1 MNSEPYLKRQ
11 AALFALSMTVIA
23 SGVYLFHA
31 PFHAQLLPALGL
43 SHQVGDTLEMIL
55 AGVSCFSAQRLL
67 SYLYFKDAS
76 AGAKREAQNYEALAA
91 LKQDL
96 ESRLALDL
104 EQMPAL
110 CNVVREHLGA
120 ATEETERA
128 ALSIMEQ
135 LQSINRVVDD
145 LNGFVSQTSDDSHK
159 LMLQSAHDVEE
170 NRRMVAEMRSYI
182 SSRSEEGR
190 MDHARV
196 QAVVDEA
203 RSLED
208 IVSLIK
214 RIAGQTNLL
223 ALNAAIEAAR
233 AGEAGRGFAVVADE
247 VRKLSTETG
256 EAVSRISNGIN
267 QVAET
272 ILKQFQE
279 KLSHEN
285 IDSERIV
292 LERFANQLDEVEQ
305 RYSRMTN
312 QQAEVLQTIAQGSQ
326 QLGNMFVQVM
336 ASVQFQD
343 VVRQQ
348 LEHVAHTVSRLDQHS
363 GQLVVALR
371 NNDPHQLPA
380 PIEQQLDEMLGN
392 YVMDSQRHI
401 HAQATGKAASNSGS
415 QPRIELF

>member
-1 MNSEPYLKRQ
+1 MNPEPYLRRQ
-11 AALFALSMTVIA
+11 ATLFALSITLVA
-23 SGVYLFHA
+23 SGVYLFQT
-31 PFHAQLLPALGL
+31 PFHQQWLPALGL
-43 SHQVGDTLEMIL
+43 SHQLGDTLGMIM
-55 AGVSCFSAQRLL
+55 AGIGCFSVQRLM

-76 AGAKREAQNYEALAA
+76 AGALREAQNHEAQAA

-96 ESRLALDL
+96 ESRLAVDL
-104 EQMPAL
+104 EQMPSL

-135 LQSINRVVDD
+135 LQSIDRVVAD
-145 LNGFVSQTSDDSHK
+145 LNGFVSQTNDDSHQ

-190 MDHARV
+190 MDHTRV

-208 IVSLIK
+208 IVGLIK
-214 RIAGQTNLL
+214 RIAAQTNLL

-272 ILKQFQE
+272 ILQQFQE

-305 RYSRMTN
+305 RYTRMTA

-326 QLGNMFVQVM
+326 QLGDMFVQVM

-348 LEHVAHTVSRLDQHS
+348 LEHVTHTVSRIDQHT
-363 GQLVVALR
+363 GQLAVALR
-371 NNDPHQLPA
+371 NNAPHQLPA
-380 PIEQQLDEMLGN
+380 PIAQQLEEMLGS

-401 HAQATGKAASNSGS
+401 HAQATGKAATDKGS